1 VVRAGDGPPLLLIN
15 GLGATLEMWTPLIRE
30 LPGREIIAFDLPGVG
45 QSGRSRWPLRA
56 GGLADVAAE
65 LLDRLELP
73 HVDVLGY
80 SLGGI
85 VAQELAH
92 RSAARVRHLVL
103 AATTPGLPC
112 VPPRPWVAALLMTP
126 ARYYDRRL
134 AEWILPTI
142 AGGRTAR
149 DRAVLRA
156 GLVGRLAQ
164 PPTPTGYLHQL
175 YSVWGW
181 SGHLQLPRLR
191 APTLVLHGEDDPVVP
206 AINARYM
213 AAMIR
218 NAQLHVIEGGGHLI
232 LFDEPQVAGD
242 VITGFLSSSVAP

>member
-1 VVRAGDGPPLLLIN
+1 MLIN

-30 LPGREIIAFDLPGVG
+30 LPGRQIIAFDLPGVG

-56 GGLADVAAE
+56 GGLADVVAE
-65 LLDRLELP
+65 LLDRLKLAR
-73 HVDVLGY
+73 VDVLGH
-80 SLGGI
+80 SLGGV
-85 VAQELAH
+85 VAQEFAR

-112 VPPRPWVAALLMTP
+112 VPPQPWVAALMMTP

-134 AEWILPTI
+134 AEWIVPVI

-149 DRAVLRA
+149 DRTVLTA
-156 GLVGRLAQ
+156 GLTQRLAQ
-164 PPTPTGYLHQL
+164 PPTPTGYVHQL

-181 SGHLQLPRLR
+181 SGHVHLRRLR
-191 APTLVLHGEDDPVVP
+191 APTLVLHGEEDPVVP

-218 NAQLHVIEGGGHLI
+218 NAQLHVIKRGGHLI
-232 LFDEPQVAGD
+232 LFDEPKVAGG
-242 VITGFLSSSVAP
+242 VITSFLSSKPGRLAM